1 MVRTCRAGTGRKE
14 QGELSPAQEN
24 LFLTRWLATALK
36 QRRFPRDVTPDIEW
50 LLNQGRLLGVRAK
63 LADKLDYV
71 WRSCSGELTEQN
83 DMFRLTYALETAKD
97 MGWNYRVMSDREW
110 AGRYA
115 LVLNPGVNGVYLLR
129 TNLDAAFDDNGQQT
143 NPLTARLTGSVAGVM
158 KLLNRCGWQAEP
170 ESGASPAPPVFT
182 DGRTGSARKGG
193 LVADLRQ
200 VFFRQ
205 TGHFHDSIAVNAV
218 LQHGTGNF
226 KSSFA
231 LAFFNTT
238 LFTQLDALLDP
249 AGYPSQYLF
258 ARAVVRSS

>member
-1 MVRTCRAGTGRKE
+1 
-14 QGELSPAQEN
+14 
-24 LFLTRWLATALK
+24 
-36 QRRFPRDVTPDIEW
+36 VTPDIEW

-170 ESGASPAPPVFT
+170 ESGASLPHQYSLMAGQGVP
-182 DGRTGSARKGG
+182 GKG
-193 LVADLRQ
+193 D
-200 VFFRQ
+200 
-205 TGHFHDSIAVNAV
+205 
-218 LQHGTGNF
+218 
-226 KSSFA
+226 
-231 LAFFNTT
+231 
-238 LFTQLDALLDP
+238 
-249 AGYPSQYLF
+249 
-258 ARAVVRSS
+258 

>member
-1 MVRTCRAGTGRKE
+1 M
-14 QGELSPAQEN
+14 AQ
-24 LFLTRWLATALK
+24 
-36 QRRFPRDVTPDIEW
+36 DIGW

-170 ESGASPAPPVFT
+170 ECNISLSHQFT
-182 DGRTGSARKGG
+182 LMAGQGVPGKG
-193 LVADLRQ
+193 D
-200 VFFRQ
+200 
-205 TGHFHDSIAVNAV
+205 
-218 LQHGTGNF
+218 
-226 KSSFA
+226 
-231 LAFFNTT
+231 
-238 LFTQLDALLDP
+238 
-249 AGYPSQYLF
+249 
-258 ARAVVRSS
+258 